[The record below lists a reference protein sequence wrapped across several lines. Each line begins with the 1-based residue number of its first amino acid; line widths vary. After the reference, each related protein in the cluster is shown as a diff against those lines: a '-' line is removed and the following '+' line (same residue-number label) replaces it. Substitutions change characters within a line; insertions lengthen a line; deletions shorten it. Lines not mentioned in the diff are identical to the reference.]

1 MTSSVRAKMVEQIK
15 AAKQAVKAAE
25 ENLKKTWVRA
35 RNDKGHLIGDDPS
48 TPDVDEAW
56 VEAKENTP
64 KPTPK
69 KKLLQKRRLQLKS
82 PLKSKIYWD
91 IYLFFPLNR
100 IMV

>member
-48 TPDVDEAW
+48 TPDVNEAW

-69 KKLLQKRRLQLKS
+69 KKAAPKKKTATKKS
-82 PLKSKIYWD
+82 TKK
-91 IYLFFPLNR
+91 
-100 IMV
+100 